1 MVTTSL
7 MNLVMTIYI
16 ALPLK
21 LEIYVIRDKLAT
33 NVVNM
38 RAYEGLSEHVFQL
51 VIRIGSFMDD

>member
-1 MVTTSL
+1 